1 VSEDEPAGEARS
13 GPKAYYRQAAQDH
26 GAALERL
33 AYSYEADA
41 DQRRTSCR
49 RFIWRYGGVSTG
61 LTGAVRSERGSIGLG
76 CMGASPKRYRDGLS
90 SAGHLSPSSVSVQ
103 VSRIL

>member
-41 DQRRTSCR
+41 DQRRDLVQEIHLALWRSFD
-49 RFIWRYGGVSTG
+49 RFDGRCSLRTWVYRAR
-61 LTGAVRSERGSIGLG
+61 LHGSF
-76 CMGASPKRYRDGLS
+76 A
-90 SAGHLSPSSVSVQ
+90 
-103 VSRIL
+103 